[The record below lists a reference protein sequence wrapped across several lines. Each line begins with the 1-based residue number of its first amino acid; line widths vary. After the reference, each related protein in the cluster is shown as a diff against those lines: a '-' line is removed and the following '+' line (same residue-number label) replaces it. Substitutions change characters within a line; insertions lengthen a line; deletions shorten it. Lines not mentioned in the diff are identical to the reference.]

1 MGAEP
6 EADPFPTDPEA
17 VVATVAGTEIT
28 AGEVGAE
35 ARRMISLQ
43 TGGRMPPEQLAA
55 FEPSV
60 RPAALQGM
68 IDAVLLDEA
77 TAEAGIEVSPEDLR
91 VELERNLDAFLLD
104 SGMSREDLDQRVQ
117 ATEGMTLEQML
128 TEQAQDPEP
137 LRRMGHAELVR
148 QRYPAETEVTDEQVV
163 AAYEE
168 QKETAFSKPATVRAS
183 HVLVEDRERAEEL
196 AELARTADV
205 AFAELARENST
216 CSSAEQGG
224 DLGFFQREG
233 QMVEPF
239 AAAAFELEPGEISDV
254 VETQFGFH
262 VIQVTERKPA
272 TVVSLEEAAPMLRTQ
287 LELRRVQEQLDPLM
301 AELRSGAEIDYAE
314 GLEPEEPAALPGGAG
329 AQQDAGHGD
338 HAGHDH

>member
-1 MGAEP
+1 
-6 EADPFPTDPEA
+6 
-17 VVATVAGTEIT
+17 
-28 AGEVGAE
+28 
-35 ARRMISLQ
+35 
-43 TGGRMPPEQLAA
+43 
-55 FEPSV
+55 
-60 RPAALQGM
+60 
-68 IDAVLLDEA
+68 
-77 TAEAGIEVSPEDLR
+77 
-91 VELERNLDAFLLD
+91 
-104 SGMSREDLDQRVQ
+104 
-117 ATEGMTLEQML
+117 
-128 TEQAQDPEP
+128 
-137 LRRMGHAELVR
+137 
-148 QRYPAETEVTDEQVV
+148 
-163 AAYEE
+163 
-168 QKETAFSKPATVRAS
+168 
-183 HVLVEDRERAEEL
+183 
-196 AELARTADV
+196 V